1 MNCCV
6 VVAVA
11 ARDDLRFIV
20 KSVYAFFEEVEQK
33 YVNGDMVVNW

>member
-20 KSVYAFFEEVEQK
+20 KSVYAFEEVEQK
-33 YVNGDMVVNW
+33 YVDGDMVVNW